1 MKMKRFHK
9 LLVSIGLSAALTF
22 GMTSAA
28 FADTTTA
35 TLQPVETS
43 GNTDSR
49 VTSGDTPAASAAYYP
64 SYSNSGIRQ
73 TDALY
78 QNNSYKIKV
87 QWDAVSRAKKYAV
100 SISHYGKNSFKLMGY
115 TPRRFVTI
123 KNLLPGTV
131 YTLKVTAI
139 NSSGKAISTR
149 TVDCT
154 TLYKTVSVRSS
165 WSSNAATGYTFN
177 MTVPKAANSISG
189 YKVVYESSANHKKVT
204 KLFNTRYSFTLPL
217 ARNSFY
223 KVSIYP
229 YIQLNNKRCV
239 SPTPTN
245 YIVSKEII
253 LAKAGNT
260 RNTMTVRWNKVS
272 GADSYS
278 IYIKAPGSS
287 FKKVKTTGKTTYTL
301 TNMSLNKQYQIRV
314 VANKKLYGK
323 QWRSAFKT
331 YNMSL
336 S

>member
-1 MKMKRFHK
+1 
-9 LLVSIGLSAALTF
+9 
-22 GMTSAA
+22 
-28 FADTTTA
+28 
-35 TLQPVETS
+35 
-43 GNTDSR
+43 
-49 VTSGDTPAASAAYYP
+49 
-64 SYSNSGIRQ
+64 
-73 TDALY
+73 
-78 QNNSYKIKV
+78 
-87 QWDAVSRAKKYAV
+87 
-100 SISHYGKNSFKLMGY
+100 MGY

-177 MTVPKAANSISG
+177 MTVPQAANSISG

-272 GADSYS
+272 
-278 IYIKAPGSS
+278 
-287 FKKVKTTGKTTYTL
+287 
-301 TNMSLNKQYQIRV
+301 
-314 VANKKLYGK
+314 
-323 QWRSAFKT
+323 
-331 YNMSL
+331 
-336 S
+336 